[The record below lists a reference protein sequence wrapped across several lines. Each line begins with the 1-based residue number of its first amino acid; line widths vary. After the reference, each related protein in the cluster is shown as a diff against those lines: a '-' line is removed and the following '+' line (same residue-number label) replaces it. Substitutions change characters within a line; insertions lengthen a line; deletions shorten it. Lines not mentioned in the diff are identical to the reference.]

1 MKYGK
6 IDGVQKAA
14 SRIVLGT
21 MIINTTEI
29 KESMKLL
36 DAAMELGCTTFDT
49 AHIYGYG
56 ESERGIGKWFSERKN
71 REDVFLI
78 SKASHPNQDR
88 VRVTPY
94 DITADLHD
102 SLTRLNTDYIDLY
115 LLHRDDLTLPVGP
128 IVEIL
133 NEHLRAGKIKS
144 FGGSNWTHGRLQE
157 ANDYAKEHG
166 LVPFAASSPNYGIAE
181 QVEDPWGYGCVTISG
196 PKETEARAWYQKTQ
210 MPVFAYSS
218 LARGLFS
225 GRITRDNYEKIK
237 DEIDSA
243 CKRAYCFEVNFKRLD
258 RVTELAKEKGL
269 SVPQIAMAYI
279 LNQPLNVYAIVGAAN
294 REELQS
300 VTDIVNTRL
309 SPSEL
314 AWLNLE
320 SDQR

>member
-1 MKYGK
+1 MKYGEIK
-6 IDGVQKAA
+6 GVQKNA

-21 MIINTTEI
+21 MIINTTDI
-29 KESMKLL
+29 KESLKLL
-36 DAAMELGCTTFDT
+36 DSAMELGCTTLDT

-56 ESERGIGKWFSERKN
+56 ESERGIGKWFKERKN

-78 SKASHPNQDR
+78 SKAAHPNQDR

-94 DITADLHD
+94 DIASDLHD

-115 LLHRDDLTLPVGP
+115 LLHRDDITLPVGP
-128 IVEIL
+128 IVETL
-133 NEHLRAGKIKS
+133 NEHLKAGKIKS
-144 FGGSNWTHGRLQE
+144 FGGSNWTHQRLQE

-166 LVPFAASSPNYGIAE
+166 LVPFVASSPNYGLAE
-181 QVEDPWGYGCVTISG
+181 QVEDPWGFGCVTISG
-196 PKETEARAWYQKTQ
+196 SRETEARAWYQKNQ

-258 RVTELAKEKGL
+258 RVAELAKEKGL

-294 REELQS
+294 RNELKS
-300 VTDIVNTRL
+300 VTDVINIEL

-320 SDQR
+320 SNKR